1 MSAHPNRV
9 EERPKNSFKDLAQRA
24 TSAVGLAL
32 VAIALTVAGPWPF
45 AGLVAVGSFILAW
58 EWNSLTSE
66 GNGRAALLVHCIAVV
81 GACALVLLA
90 NEWLAVAALFAGAM
104 LAAIFSPGKSG
115 RHWPA
120 LGVLYLGATAV
131 LLIGL
136 RNDAMHGLLS
146 IIFLFIVVWS
156 ADTAAYF
163 AGRAVGG
170 RKLAPVISPGK
181 TWSGAIAG
189 ILIPAVLAYAYALWI
204 GVHAPFV
211 LALVGAGLALASQL
225 GDLAESAIKRNFN
238 VKDSGK
244 ILPGHGGLFDRVDG
258 LVGAVL
264 AAGILVICRT
274 GTISPD
280 ALLFW

>member
-1 MSAHPNRV
+1 MSARPNRV
-9 EERPKNSFKDLAQRA
+9 DERPKNSFKDLAQRA
-24 TSAVGLAL
+24 ISAVTLAL
-32 VAIALTVAGPWPF
+32 VAIALTIAGSWPF
-45 AGLVAVGSFILAW
+45 AGLVAAGSIVLAW
-58 EWNSLTSE
+58 EWSSLTSE
-66 GNGRAALLVHCIAVV
+66 GRGRRALLVHCIAVV

-90 NEWLAVAALFAGAM
+90 NDWLAVVALIAGAIS
-104 LAAIFSPGKSG
+104 AAILAPGKFG
-115 RHWPA
+115 RYWSA
-120 LGVLYLGATAV
+120 LGVLYLGTTAV
-131 LLIGL
+131 LLVGL
-136 RNDAMHGLLS
+136 RNDATHGLLS

-170 RKLAPVISPGK
+170 RKLAPAISPGK

-189 ILIPAVLAYAYALWI
+189 ILIPAVLAYAYALSI
-204 GVHAPFV
+204 GVHAPFI

-225 GDLAESAIKRNFN
+225 GDLAQSAIKRNFN
-238 VKDSGK
+238 VKDSGT

-258 LVGAVL
+258 MIGAVL
-264 AAGILVICRT
+264 AAGILVICRA